1 MSTIDPEIDKL
12 TRERISKEMK
22 VPAMMVNNTS
32 DIYKRIYSEIEKNGV
47 KASQVTESL
56 KDDKKNTK
64 KVPFDKNS
72 WKAGNKS
79 MKRYPYID
87 DLDDTDDSDE
97 VINFENSDINIST
110 TKSDQKDKD
119 DEKDTFNIRGED
131 IKKKIRW
138 LDLPTDAQLDEY
150 SKKSEVCKCLVDI
163 YRKRYNQIKD
173 QLDELKAI
181 ANDIDRYSNYN

>member
-47 KASQVTESL
+47 KALQVTDN
-56 KDDKKNTK
+56 KDDKKDTK

-72 WKAGNKS
+72 WKTGNKS
-79 MKRYPYID
+79 MKRYPHPN

-97 VINFENSDINIST
+97 VINFENGDINIST
-110 TKSDQKDKD
+110 TKSDKKDKD

-163 YRKRYNQIKD
+163 YRKRYHQIKD

>member
-47 KASQVTESL
+47 KASQVTESV
-56 KDDKKNTK
+56 KDDKKDTK
-64 KVPFDKNS
+64 RVPFDKNS
-72 WKAGNKS
+72 WKTRNN
-79 MKRYPYID
+79 MKRYPYLD
-87 DLDDTDDSDE
+87 DLDDTDNSDE
-97 VINFENSDINIST
+97 AINYENGDINIST
-110 TKSDQKDKD
+110 AKKKDEDNK
-119 DEKDTFNIRGED
+119 KDTFNIRGED

-150 SKKSEVCKCLVDI
+150 STKSEVCRCLVDI
-163 YRKRYNQIKD
+163 YKKRYIQIKD
-173 QLDELKAI
+173 QLDELKVI

>member
-1 MSTIDPEIDKL
+1 MSTIDPEIDRL

-47 KASQVTESL
+47 KASQVTESV
-56 KDDKKNTK
+56 KDDKKDKK
-64 KVPFDKNS
+64 KVPFDNNR
-72 WKAGNKS
+72 WKVGNKV
-79 MKRYPYID
+79 KRYPHPDYSD
-87 DLDDTDDSDE
+87 NTDDSDE
-97 VINFENSDINIST
+97 VINFENGDINIST
-110 TKSDQKDKD
+110 TNSDKKDKD

-138 LDLPTDAQLDEY
+138 LDLPTDVQLDEY

-163 YRKRYNQIKD
+163 YRKRYHQIKD